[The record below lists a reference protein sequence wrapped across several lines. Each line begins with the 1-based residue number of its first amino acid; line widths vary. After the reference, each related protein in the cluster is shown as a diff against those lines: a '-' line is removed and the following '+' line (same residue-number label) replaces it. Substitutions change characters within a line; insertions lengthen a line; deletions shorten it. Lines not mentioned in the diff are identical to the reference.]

1 MLHAGLPACVARRLQ
16 HACSLFSRP
25 GCRAACVSL
34 TLLSLP
40 LQADMDLDAL
50 LQFCV
55 GLSGRLDLSHLLA
68 SAAKLHE
75 HAGAAGARA
84 LASAGLAQ

>member
-1 MLHAGLPACVARRLQ
+1 M
-16 HACSLFSRP
+16 
-25 GCRAACVSL
+25 
-34 TLLSLP
+34 

-55 GLSGRLDLSHLLA
+55 GLSGTLDLAHLLA

-75 HAGAAGARA
+75 HAGEAGVSCLAAAG
-84 LASAGLAQ
+84 LT